1 VNNIELA
8 RKFYSLPRITSADRV
23 ELISMFH
30 PDVRYVG
37 VNKEFARGRD
47 AIERLFQKYEDSGRG
62 ITNLSFDIKHIAQNG
77 NTVLI
82 DMVDSFVI
90 NGKPFS
96 GVWSI
101 VFEFQDG
108 LISFWQE
115 HYPVEQIE
123 RMFAGKIPVTESATP
138 V

>member
-1 VNNIELA
+1 MNNIELA
-8 RKFYSLPRITSADRV
+8 RRFYSLPRITSADRV

-47 AIERLFQKYEDSGRG
+47 AIERLFQKYEDSGHG

-123 RMFAGKIPVTESATP
+123 RMFVGKILVTESATP